1 MRNHFYWNSPCIT
14 LKGFSLKMPE
24 LNYSLE
30 TQADKQTEPAFS
42 ISAEWVMIE
51 KTTAGQIFIC
61 ANVTYIAQLSLVNTK
76 QIPLKDCRAW

>member
-1 MRNHFYWNSPCIT
+1 
-14 LKGFSLKMPE
+14 MPE

-42 ISAEWVMIE
+42 ISVEWVMME

-61 ANVTYIAQLSLVNTK
+61 DNVTHIAQLSLVNTK
-76 QIPLKDCRAW
+76 QIPLKDLQSMIKII